1 MANTATPL
9 SQGRS
14 AHRRLKSLK
23 AMKIKNAALL
33 VMLLLIQPL
42 PAAVSSAPSG
52 DLERLKAAG
61 QLRVAVFATNYP
73 PFFFEKN
80 GELTGSEIDLARDLA
95 ASIGLQPVFTR
106 IAGTPDDVIRAVA
119 DGRAE
124 LAVSGLVKS
133 MPRSQTVLFSRPYM
147 NMRLTLLVNRLSLA
161 RLAKESRAGKA
172 NPLQLFNDP
181 QRTITAM
188 AGTTMQ
194 SRWIPDLFPKAR
206 RLSAGNWREAG
217 DQVRS
222 GRADAAVIP
231 EVFVIGYNILEPEAG
246 FKTQTFPLGE
256 YPMMIAVRHDLPELL
271 RLVNDFLDITE
282 EHRRGVSLHDLV
294 LRYTDDTPGINALV
308 KQMFEDKAEPA
319 AAPINW
325 MLLAALHTAAI
336 ILGWLVVARSRREGH
351 WLLSPF
357 AILTGLVLGGATG
370 AAAPSLAQY
379 AGPPADIYL
388 GFWRLCVL
396 PIMVATVFT
405 SIYRLLDGGGNTH
418 LMRRLLLA
426 IPAALILITLTGVL
440 AGIWGRPGASFP
452 PASQALLAKSA
463 PEGGKVAGKTPG
475 VYEQVIG
482 MARSIVPDN
491 PLKPVAENQNLAVLF
506 ITVFFSVVLARAR
519 VEGRETV
526 VKAVDT
532 IGKAFTQMI
541 KSSIYLLPFALYA
554 LTLAFVGRMGFEFVG
569 AVLRLIAL
577 AALAMLLPLLFA
589 VVALRRRLGEPLGAV
604 LHRFAPMFLMALSAR
619 SSVMSMPL
627 GLEALRSSLKV
638 NREQALAVFPVT
650 LLICHSTYAVF
661 FGLMPVFIGQVF
673 GVTFSLGQY
682 LFIVMGAMLSTFAAV
697 GTIGLSYVMLLAIV
711 CTPLGLPLEPAVL
724 AGTALVALLDPA
736 MSAIQALF
744 GCGMTAMIVDK
755 SARP

>member
-1 MANTATPL
+1 
-9 SQGRS
+9 
-14 AHRRLKSLK
+14 
-23 AMKIKNAALL
+23 MKINGIMLLSALL
-33 VMLLLIQPL
+33 LMRPL
-42 PAAVSSAPSG
+42 AAAAAPAHSG
-52 DLERLKAAG
+52 DLERLKASG
-61 QLRVAVFATNYP
+61 QLRIALFATNYP

-80 GELTGSEIDLARDLA
+80 GELAGSEIDLARDLA
-95 ASIGLQPVFTR
+95 ASIGLQPVFLR
-106 IAGTPDDVIRAVA
+106 VPGTPDDVIRTVA
-119 DGRAE
+119 DGRAD

-161 RLAKESRAGKA
+161 RLANAARQESAQ
-172 NPLQLFNDP
+172 PVQLFNDP

-188 AGTTMQ
+188 AGTTMH
-194 SRWIPDLFPKAR
+194 SRWIPDLFPKAT
-206 RLSAGNWREAG
+206 RLSARSWREAG
-217 DQVRS
+217 DQVRA
-222 GRADAAVIP
+222 GKADAAVIP
-231 EVFVIGYNILEPEAG
+231 EVFCIGYNILEPEAG

-256 YPMMIAVRHDLPELL
+256 YPMMIAVRRDLPELL
-271 RLVNDFLDITE
+271 RLVNDFLDVTE
-282 EHRRGVSLHDLV
+282 EHRKGVSLHDLV
-294 LRYTDDTPGINALV
+294 LRYSDDTPGINALV
-308 KQMFEDKAEPA
+308 KQMFEVKAEPA
-319 AAPINW
+319 AAPIKW
-325 MLLAALHTAAI
+325 TLLAALHAAA
-336 ILGWLVVARSRREGH
+336 LLLVWLVAVRGKRGSH
-351 WLLSPF
+351 WLLSPYT
-357 AILTGLVLGGATG
+357 ILIGLVLGGATG
-370 AAAPSLAQY
+370 IVAPALAQY

-405 SIYRLLDGGGNTH
+405 SIYRLLDGGGNSR
-418 LMRRLLLA
+418 LMRRLLFA
-426 IPAALILITLTGVL
+426 IPAALIVITLTGVL
-440 AGIWGRPGASFP
+440 AGIWGRPGANFP
-452 PASQALLAKSA
+452 PESQALLAKSA
-463 PEGGKVAGKTPG
+463 PEGGKVVGKSPG

-482 MARSIVPDN
+482 MARNIVPDN

-532 IGKAFTQMI
+532 IGKAFAQMI

-577 AALAMLLPLLFA
+577 AVLAMLLPLLFA
-589 VVALRRRLGEPLGAV
+589 VTALRRRLGEPLGVV

-627 GLEALRSSLKV
+627 GLEALRSSPQV
-638 NREQALAVFPVT
+638 DREQALAVFPVA

-673 GVTFSLGQY
+673 GVTFSFGQY
-682 LFIVMGAMLSTFAAV
+682 LFIVVGAMLSTFAAV

-744 GCGMTAMIVDK
+744 GCGMTAVLVDK
-755 SARP
+755 PARHG